1 MYVRARH
8 RHLPDL
14 KGEPSRVQ
22 YRSLRGGFGSGMCA
36 KRAPQTRPMPGHLSL
51 DALASPHVPST
62 TRSNSSMHTATP
74 TREKLHSSE
83 AEYVAENA
91 STTTSYVDWELRGNG
106 PARTSATGA
115 TWKRKGDVSDWC
127 HIQTKTVS
135 TGSLPRFDDQLHEC
149 AMKTLL

>member
-1 MYVRARH
+1 
-8 RHLPDL
+8 
-14 KGEPSRVQ
+14 
-22 YRSLRGGFGSGMCA
+22 MCA

-51 DALASPHVPST
+51 GRTRLASCALYHAIKLKHAYSD
-62 TRSNSSMHTATP
+62 ADK
-74 TREKLHSSE
+74 REVTSSE